1 MTKNRVFVFDKMNM
15 QIGVFKGEKSIAIGF
30 KDEKWPQI
38 EFSLIFC
45 LDLSSFAIIT
55 VFEGHY
61 FFEKNSNRS
70 KNLTGL
76 SLVANKVAQWITLPI
91 VNKKCPFWAN
101 KNAKKAKNWVFIF
114 GKIIA
119 QIGVFEGEKSIGTR
133 FKTSRRFQ
141 IGFSKNIEKFQNFH
155 FFEIL

>member
-61 FFEKNSNRS
+61 FFEKNSDRS

-91 VNKKCPFWAN
+91 VNKKCLFWSN